1 MQIMLCLKGFD
12 EKMNSPLKQFAKKRP
27 NVFNFKI
34 SKFFGAKDPF
44 KKDVMQ
50 HKQFLQDVAFL
61 VVENHLLIKF
71 VEITWLKHLVMHLCP
86 KIVFPSRNMFSQEI
100 LDNLVEKMKQ
110 RVCLA

>member
-44 KKDVMQ
+44 KKDVM
-50 HKQFLQDVAFL
+50 
-61 VVENHLLIKF
+61 
-71 VEITWLKHLVMHLCP
+71 
-86 KIVFPSRNMFSQEI
+86 
-100 LDNLVEKMKQ
+100 
-110 RVCLA
+110 